1 MPLISKTLNTEFQ
14 PRFRVVS
21 SLLALSFLVFTAC
34 QTTPVN
40 YSKQTQGYWKAKALI
55 KDKKNNNNH
64 IVYLEINAIKNKKL
78 RMDIISPIGG
88 HLASIIL
95 NGKKASYLNMD
106 KKIIYSGKASARTM
120 GKVAS
125 VPIDPKLF
133 YNVVFD
139 IPVKN
144 KSWNCITDEAGNIKL
159 CKGLKTGTTI
169 KWGRTTD
176 AKKSVFIE
184 NRKVKLQINFKSF
197 KDEVE
202 ARLNLFEFKK
212 IPGFKNIRI

>member
-1 MPLISKTLNTEFQ
+1 M
-14 PRFRVVS
+14 
-21 SLLALSFLVFTAC
+21 FLTAC

-40 YSKQTQGYWKAKALI
+40 YSQKTQGYWKAKALVN
-55 KDKKNNNNH
+55 DKKNNINH

-78 RMDIISPIGG
+78 RMDIISPLGG

-95 NGKKASYLNMD
+95 NGKKASYLNME
-106 KKIIYSGKASARTM
+106 KKIIYTGRASARALA
-120 GKVAS
+120 KVAS

-139 IPVKN
+139 LPVKN
-144 KSWNCITDEAGNIKL
+144 KSWNCINDEAGNIKL

-169 KWGRTTD
+169 SWGRTTD
-176 AKKSVFIE
+176 AKKSVFVE
-184 NRKVKLQINFKSF
+184 NRKVKLQINFRSYKS
-197 KDEVE
+197 EVE
-202 ARLNLFEFKK
+202 ARSNLFEFKK